1 MIIDEKTLRGA
12 MGVLHTA
19 PQALQSAVYEARKAE
34 SMLKHVKALEMKRY
48 NQLAVSGQERE
59 AYASEAF
66 KLALE
71 ADARASGDLAVLRA
85 RLDAAKIAIDVWRTE
100 SATERASFG

>member
-1 MIIDEKTLRGA
+1 LIIEEKTLRGA
-12 MGVLHTA
+12 LSVLHSA

-34 SMLKHVKALEMKRY
+34 SMLKHVKAIEMKRF

-66 KLALE
+66 KSAIE
-71 ADARASGDLAVLRA
+71 ADAKASADLVVLRA
-85 RLDAAKIAIDVWRTE
+85 RLDAAKTAIDVWRTE